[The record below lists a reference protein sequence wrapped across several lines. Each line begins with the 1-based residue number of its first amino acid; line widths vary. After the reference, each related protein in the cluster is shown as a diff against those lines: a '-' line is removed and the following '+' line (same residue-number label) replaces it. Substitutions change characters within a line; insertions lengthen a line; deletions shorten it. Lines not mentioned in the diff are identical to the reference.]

1 MNTEPATGLHEI
13 SAAIGGRLDHVLRH
27 HFVDMSRSRLQ
38 KLIAEGQVTIAGQ
51 AVADA
56 NHKITSGQLVTL
68 NIPPS
73 EPATP
78 LSEDIPLDVVFEDR
92 DLLVINKPAGLVV
105 HPGAGN
111 ETGTMVNA
119 LLAHCGDS
127 LSGIGGVKRPGIV
140 HRIDKETSG
149 LLVVAKNDLAH
160 QNLSEQF
167 ASHGRDGRMERE
179 YLAFVWG
186 LPHRPTGTITTGL
199 ARSNTNRQK
208 MAVSQSASAK
218 EAITHFEVVESFG
231 KPPIASLV
239 RCRLETGRT
248 HQIRVHMAH
257 ISHPVMGDTAY
268 GSGFKSAEKRLETAA
283 SNALKQLKGQ
293 ALHATTLGF
302 EHPRTHRKLR
312 FESPLPLPLK
322 RLYEA
327 LSSPPATESHPF
339 RVK

>member
-1 MNTEPATGLHEI
+1 MNSEPGTGLHETA
-13 SAAIGGRLDHVLRH
+13 AAIGGRLDHVLRH
-27 HFVDMSRSRLQ
+27 HFSGLSRSRLQ
-38 KLIAEGQVTIAGQ
+38 KLIADGQV
-51 AVADA
+51 AVAANIVVDA
-56 NHKITSGQLVTL
+56 NHKINPGQVISL

-73 EPATP
+73 LPALP
-78 LSEDIPLDVVFEDR
+78 HSEDIPLDVVFEDK

-111 ETGTMVNA
+111 ETGTLVNA

-167 ASHGRDGRMERE
+167 AAHGRDGRMERE

-186 LPHRPTGTITTGL
+186 VPHRPTGTMTTGL

-208 MAVSQSASAK
+208 MAVSQSSSAR
-218 EAITHFEVVESFG
+218 EAITHYALVEGFG
-231 KPPIASLV
+231 APPIASLV

-268 GSGFKSAEKRLETAA
+268 GAGFKSAEKRLDTT
-283 SNALKQLKGQ
+283 SRNALKQLNGQ
-293 ALHATTLGF
+293 ALHAATLGF
-302 EHPRTHRKLR
+302 EHPRTHRKLH
-312 FESPLPLPLK
+312 FESALPLPLK
-322 RLYEA
+322 RLHEA
-327 LSSPPATESHPF
+327 LSSIPATELPPY